1 MTTELIGYA
10 DTLSVSPGQTVGF
23 HISTDF
29 PEYSVSI
36 VRLTRGER
44 SGRGFR
50 EEEVDAI
57 PARRGRKQATHPGSY
72 AIVEDHLA
80 IHGLRSFTVQMW
92 IFPTTPEK
100 RGEQGLLSRWS
111 GASGF
116 ALVIGS
122 NGDLGIWL
130 GDETSVERI
139 YSGKRLRSRAWC
151 FVCACVDAQA
161 RTVVLKQ
168 TSLTKFALEES
179 SSVSVHT
186 VRSTGPYD
194 SRSPLLIAATNLAQN
209 STSRAAVVGLYNG
222 KIDRPALF
230 GRALSPAE
238 IELLEQAEN
247 PSEVGGPDLI
257 GAWDFSIGISTTRI
271 VDIGR
276 HGLNGRVVNMP
287 TRAVTD
293 HFWNGE
299 LHDHKHAPSQ
309 YSAIHFHDDD
319 LEDAG
324 WETDFEWQAPAGA
337 RSGFYAAR
345 LSHGAA
351 EDHVPFFVRPE
362 SGRPNASA
370 VVIAPT
376 LTYLAYANERLT
388 SRQRYE
394 KVFKERSMRSEP
406 LDEYLLSHP
415 ELAMSLYNLHSDGS
429 GCCYSSYLRPITN
442 MRPKYRHWLTD
453 GPRHLGAD
461 LNLIDWLEMKRV
473 RYDVVTD
480 HDLHAE
486 GKPLLDSYK
495 VVITGTHPE
504 YWTAQ
509 MLTALRE
516 YLNDGGHLM
525 YLGGNGFYW
534 VTAID
539 QERPHAMEVRRGNCG
554 TRTWNSEP
562 GENYLSST
570 GELCGLWR
578 HRGVSPNMIA
588 GVGMTAM
595 GYDAPTPGYQRQGGS
610 FDKRAK
616 FIFEGIGAH
625 ETIGAFGSILGGAA
639 GDEIDRL
646 DYSLGS
652 PPNAMLLATA
662 TGYSKLYMPAI
673 EDFTMLSPLTVATQ
687 EANLRADIVYFE
699 TPKGGAVFSVGAIT
713 WCGSLAHNDYDNN
726 VSRITENVL
735 KKFAGGSL

>member
-10 DTLSVSPGQTVGF
+10 DRISASPGQTVGF
-23 HISTDF
+23 HVSTDF
-29 PEYSVSI
+29 PEYNVSI
-36 VRLTRGER
+36 VRLIRGDKTE
-44 SGRGFR
+44 RGFR

-57 PARRGRKQATHPGSY
+57 PTRRGRKQVAHPGSY
-72 AIVEDHLA
+72 AVVENHSALSS
-80 IHGLRSFTVQMW
+80 LRSFTVQMW

-100 RGEQGLLSRWS
+100 RDEQGLLSHWS
-111 GASGF
+111 DARGF

-122 NGDLGIWL
+122 KGDLGIWL
-130 GDETSVERI
+130 GDETGVERV
-139 YSGKRLRSRAWC
+139 YSGRRLRGRAWY
-151 FVCACVDAQA
+151 FVCACFDEQA
-161 RTVVLKQ
+161 HTVALKQ
-168 TSLTKFALEES
+168 MPLANNALDES
-179 SSVSVHT
+179 ATFV
-186 VRSTGPYD
+186 VRDVQTNGPFD
-194 SRSPLLIAATNLAQN
+194 SHSPLLMAATNLIGR
-209 STSRAAVVGLYNG
+209 STDRAAAVGLYNG

-230 GRALSPAE
+230 GRALDRAE
-238 IELLEQAEN
+238 IERLEWAEN
-247 PSEVGGPDLI
+247 PSEVGERDLV
-257 GAWDFSIGISTTRI
+257 GVWDFSIGISTPI
-271 VDIGR
+271 IADIGR
-276 HGLNGRVVNMP
+276 HGLSGRLVNMP
-287 TRAVTD
+287 ARAVTD
-293 HFWNGE
+293 HLWNGE
-299 LHDHKHAPSQ
+299 SHDHKQAPSQ

-324 WETDFEWQAPAGA
+324 WETDFKWQVPPGA

-345 LSHGAA
+345 LSYGAT
-351 EDHVPFFVRPE
+351 EDHVPFFVTPKTGRPE
-362 SGRPNASA
+362 AST

-429 GCCYSSYLRPITN
+429 GCFHSSYLRPITN
-442 MRPKYRHWLTD
+442 MRPKYRQWLTD
-453 GPRHLGAD
+453 GPRHLAAD
-461 LNLIDWLEMKRV
+461 LNLIDWLERKRV
-473 RYDVVTD
+473 AYDVTTD

-486 GKPLLDSYK
+486 GKPLLDAYK

-504 YWTAQ
+504 YWSAR

-539 QERPHAMEVRRGNCG
+539 QKRPHVMEVRRGNSG

-562 GENYLSST
+562 GESYLSST

-578 HRGVSPNMIA
+578 HRGVSPNMIV

-595 GYDAPTPGYQRQGGS
+595 GYDAPTPGYRRQAGS
-610 FDKRAK
+610 FDKRAE
-616 FIFEGIGAH
+616 FIFEGITSD
-625 ETIGAFGSILGGAA
+625 ESIGAFGSILGGAA

-652 PPNAMLLATA
+652 PPHALLLATA
-662 TGYSKLYMPAI
+662 TGYSGLYMPAI
-673 EDFTMLSPLTVATQ
+673 EDFTMLSPITLATQ
-687 EANLRADIVYFE
+687 EANCRADIVYFE
-699 TPKGGAVFSVGAIT
+699 TPKGGGVFSVGSIT

-735 KKFAGGSL
+735 GKFIVGSL

>member
-23 HISTDF
+23 HVSTDF

-194 SRSPLLIAATNLAQN
+194 SHSPLLIAATNLAQN

-238 IELLEQAEN
+238 
-247 PSEVGGPDLI
+247 
-257 GAWDFSIGISTTRI
+257 
-271 VDIGR
+271 
-276 HGLNGRVVNMP
+276 
-287 TRAVTD
+287 
-293 HFWNGE
+293 
-299 LHDHKHAPSQ
+299 
-309 YSAIHFHDDD
+309 
-319 LEDAG
+319 
-324 WETDFEWQAPAGA
+324 
-337 RSGFYAAR
+337 
-345 LSHGAA
+345 
-351 EDHVPFFVRPE
+351 
-362 SGRPNASA
+362 
-370 VVIAPT
+370 
-376 LTYLAYANERLT
+376 
-388 SRQRYE
+388 
-394 KVFKERSMRSEP
+394 
-406 LDEYLLSHP
+406 
-415 ELAMSLYNLHSDGS
+415 
-429 GCCYSSYLRPITN
+429 
-442 MRPKYRHWLTD
+442 
-453 GPRHLGAD
+453 
-461 LNLIDWLEMKRV
+461 
-473 RYDVVTD
+473 
-480 HDLHAE
+480 
-486 GKPLLDSYK
+486 
-495 VVITGTHPE
+495 
-504 YWTAQ
+504 
-509 MLTALRE
+509 
-516 YLNDGGHLM
+516 
-525 YLGGNGFYW
+525 
-534 VTAID
+534 
-539 QERPHAMEVRRGNCG
+539 ME
-554 TRTWNSEP
+554 
-562 GENYLSST
+562 
-570 GELCGLWR
+570 
-578 HRGVSPNMIA
+578 
-588 GVGMTAM
+588 
-595 GYDAPTPGYQRQGGS
+595 
-610 FDKRAK
+610 
-616 FIFEGIGAH
+616 
-625 ETIGAFGSILGGAA
+625 
-639 GDEIDRL
+639 
-646 DYSLGS
+646 
-652 PPNAMLLATA
+652 
-662 TGYSKLYMPAI
+662 
-673 EDFTMLSPLTVATQ
+673 
-687 EANLRADIVYFE
+687 
-699 TPKGGAVFSVGAIT
+699 
-713 WCGSLAHNDYDNN
+713 
-726 VSRITENVL
+726 
-735 KKFAGGSL
+735 